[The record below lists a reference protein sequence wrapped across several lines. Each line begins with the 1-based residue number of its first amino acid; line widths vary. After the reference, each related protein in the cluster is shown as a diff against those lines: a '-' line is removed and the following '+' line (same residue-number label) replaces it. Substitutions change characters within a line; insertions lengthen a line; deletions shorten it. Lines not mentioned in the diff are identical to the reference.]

1 MSADRGLG
9 RLAIAAALL
18 LLGAATARDAL
29 DDWIDTTALPPLI
42 AESSPEV
49 LARDGTLLRAYTV
62 SDGRWRLHATLEE
75 VDRRYVDM
83 LLAYEDKRFR
93 SHPGIDWRAS
103 LRAVAQALRHGEVIS
118 GGSTLSMQVARIL
131 EDGTTGQWQGKIRQV
146 RVALAMERR
155 LGKKAILELYLNRAP
170 FGGNLE
176 GVRAAALA
184 YFGKEPRRLTP
195 AEAALLV
202 ALPQSPERRRPDRAH
217 EAATAARGRVLDRM
231 VGKAVLTAAEARAAL
246 RDPVPDRRRDFPA
259 LAAHLSDRLLAQSPI
274 GTRYPTTLDG
284 RLQAALEALAAQAAR
299 EIGPRISVAILV
311 ADHRSGEI
319 LASVGSAG
327 YQEDRRSGWI
337 DMTRADRSPGSALK
351 PLVYG
356 LAFDQ
361 GLAHPETLIEDRP
374 MAFGSYAPQNFD
386 NRYRGTIRLADALRQ
401 SLNIPVIQLTEALGP
416 ERLLAH
422 MKRAGMQPK
431 LPRGRPGLAIALG
444 GLGVTLQDLTQLYAG
459 IARGGASVRLFAAQ
473 GRAQPTPR
481 RILSPEAAWQV
492 TDILAQLPPPPRAS
506 HGPMAWKTGTSYGN
520 RDAWSIGYD
529 GRHVVGVWIGR
540 ADGTPV
546 PGAFGAVTAAPL
558 LFASFDRLKGRRE
571 AFPPPPPAVLQ
582 VPNEPLPG
590 PLRHFAS
597 RSAVLSTVSPSAPKL
612 AFPPDGAELETGGN
626 LVVKLRDGQ
635 PPFTLLANGAPLAT
649 GLRRREARF
658 DWSAP
663 GFLKLT
669 VIDARGETARASV
682 RVLN

>member
-103 LRAVAQALRHGEVIS
+103 LRAVAQALRHGEVVS

-327 YQEDRRSGWI
+327 YQEDRRAGWI

-558 LFASFDRLKGRRE
+558 LFASFDRLKGRRD

-582 VPNEPLPG
+582 VPNEALPG

>member
-103 LRAVAQALRHGEVIS
+103 LRAVAQALRHGEVVS

-327 YQEDRRSGWI
+327 YQEDRRAGWI

-492 TDILAQLPPPPRAS
+492 TDILAQLPPPPGAS

-558 LFASFDRLKGRRE
+558 LFASFDRLKGRRD

-582 VPNEPLPG
+582 VPNEALPG

>member
-103 LRAVAQALRHGEVIS
+103 LRAVAQALRHGEVVS

-327 YQEDRRSGWI
+327 YQEDRRAGWI

-582 VPNEPLPG
+582 VPNEALPG

>member
-103 LRAVAQALRHGEVIS
+103 LRAVAQALRHGEVVS

-327 YQEDRRSGWI
+327 YQEDRRAGWI

-582 VPNEPLPG
+582 VPNEALPG

-669 VIDARGETARASV
+669 VIDARGETARTSV

>member
-103 LRAVAQALRHGEVIS
+103 LRAVAQALRHGEVVS

-246 RDPVPDRRRDFPA
+246 RDPIPDRRRDFPA

-327 YQEDRRSGWI
+327 YQEDRRAGWI

-492 TDILAQLPPPPRAS
+492 TDILAQLPPPPGAS

-558 LFASFDRLKGRRE
+558 LFASFDRLKGRRD

-582 VPNEPLPG
+582 VPNEALPG